1 MHISNL
7 ACEEASRTWLPA
19 VTGLQ
24 ARRGGRVPARRGP
37 WCGRSHLRGSRRPRR
52 GRRGCRQER
61 WDGGGREGRT
71 RMRLSCA
78 QAIWDLQGRG
88 RGSMIASSFLL
99 CSSEAWGRWERY
111 AGERGNVIR
120 AGEAASVAR
129 RECKSEGARLVSET
143 RAKKCVSTF
152 SGERD
157 CDRTGSQESQTLGST
172 LKCHTKMTSTH
183 SLFFLPVGDTVMS
196 RAGEPYGK
204 LQIRNSS

>member
-52 GRRGCRQER
+52 GRR
-61 WDGGGREGRT
+61 
-71 RMRLSCA
+71 
-78 QAIWDLQGRG
+78 
-88 RGSMIASSFLL
+88 SMIASSFLL